1 MLTFITFNY
10 LGLNDHFGVMGF
22 TNMKIE
28 SIIDQTE
35 KKAFK
40 SGKVAA
46 KQKEFNN
53 SKDISLENYQNK
65 RSIPD
70 LSTYENLPYVKV
82 NGLNKNRLSDFK
94 NTNNDDNQMY
104 SIFHSKNIEPSDSR
118 AMLVPQVHYKYF
130 NVTEY
135 TQEERDAMNM
145 PNPSK
150 IESEL
155 NIEGKSNLLTP
166 LETNIRQYPLK
177 PRPKGSKLRKKSKVR
192 DQKSFKE
199 KEGVSVTFP
208 TKSKS
213 FKISN
218 GSSSSTPI
226 NNLDKAQNVAEQTCA
241 ASIGYQKN
249 SAHSFVFMKNSIESA
264 KKVNNS
270 AAVEI
275 EEADDSKQSEIVK
288 VQGKIS
294 YSILDRAY

>member
-1 MLTFITFNY
+1 
-10 LGLNDHFGVMGF
+10 
-22 TNMKIE
+22 MKIE
-28 SIIDQTE
+28 SIIDQSE

-40 SGKVAA
+40 SGKVSA

-82 NGLNKNRLSDFK
+82 NGLNKNRVNDFK
-94 NTNNDDNQMY
+94 NANNEDSQMY
-104 SIFHSKNIEPSDSR
+104 SIFHSKNVEPNDSR

-135 TQEERDAMNM
+135 NHEERDVMNM
-145 PNPSK
+145 PNPGK
-150 IESEL
+150 IDSEL

-177 PRPKGSKLRKKSKVR
+177 QKPKGSKLRKKSKVR

-199 KEGVSVTFP
+199 KDGSSTNYP

-213 FKISN
+213 FKIPS

-226 NNLDKAQNVAEQTCA
+226 NVLE
-241 ASIGYQKN
+241 
-249 SAHSFVFMKNSIESA
+249 
-264 KKVNNS
+264 
-270 AAVEI
+270 
-275 EEADDSKQSEIVK
+275 
-288 VQGKIS
+288 
-294 YSILDRAY
+294 